1 MQIEAGMISL
11 SEQRK
16 QLNVS
21 KKYIIRSFALTNL
34 VTKEICIASNRD
46 CTRRAQ
52 NTPSIQPVRN
62 YINHLINK
70 CNIDITYI
78 PVLSPPQMAQ

>member
-11 SEQRK
+11 SEQHK
-16 QLNVS
+16 QLNNVS
-21 KKYIIRSFALTNL
+21 KYVIRSFALTNL
-34 VTKEICIASNRD
+34 VTEEICIASNRD
-46 CTRRAQ
+46 CAKRAQ

-70 CNIDITYI
+70 CNITYI